1 MVFIP
6 PSMRDRNLA
15 DPIRRLVHHL
25 RRKRPA
31 IDMRDNELM
40 VKRTIE
46 EFKELY
52 GALLTY
58 FRGGTSNSQTDS
70 LMRFMFT
77 RFVTKLLGFGHR
89 ISRLVGYTGGES
101 LGQIVLD
108 PDVRALTV
116 QSYAPRCLACNPEFV
131 GGDRELWLLLPDVIK
146 KHPARVIE
154 SLPNYRRPSL
164 VAWLE
169 KEGRASSDTLTIGD
183 LLDLGFDPTRL
194 KEITIDGTDYIFE
207 RIQPRFLEEV
217 ERKRKVLE
225 RLETALLGERA
236 RNTPLRTN
244 PPLLVLRDRGNLYVL
259 RRKVPAIHWDEALDQ
274 LQTRAA
280 LKDLNSTL
288 RLDKKIIGTV
298 RTATDI
304 INSGLG
310 QDSEFSL
317 DRFTFFV
324 AWDLETNQPGITVD
338 FSGSYLECLWIA

>member
-1 MVFIP
+1 
-6 PSMRDRNLA
+6 
-15 DPIRRLVHHL
+15 
-25 RRKRPA
+25 
-31 IDMRDNELM
+31 
-40 VKRTIE
+40 
-46 EFKELY
+46 
-52 GALLTY
+52 
-58 FRGGTSNSQTDS
+58 
-70 LMRFMFT
+70 
-77 RFVTKLLGFGHR
+77 
-89 ISRLVGYTGGES
+89 
-101 LGQIVLD
+101 
-108 PDVRALTV
+108 
-116 QSYAPRCLACNPEFV
+116 V

-169 KEGRASSDTLTIGD
+169 KEGRASSDSLTIGD

-310 QDSEFSL
+310 QDSECSL